1 MLDYER
7 AFQMAIAD
15 DENHRWRSARRNYAR
30 AGQLL
35 LQGMSDMSP
44 SDWDCALQSVS
55 RLMAAAER
63 MKALEDQERAAAPAG
78 QAGDSS
84 ARRGDEE
91 CDFQPVSE
99 RPSVHFDDI
108 AGLRD
113 AKETIRREI
122 VQPWQRPDV
131 YQRFHQNTNGGI
143 LLFGPPGTGKT
154 MLARCIATE
163 TDADFFY
170 VRCSD
175 IVGKYFGEAERRLK
189 ALFQAARDSGNAIIF
204 FDEFEA
210 LGCKRGGHSTVMNRV
225 VPELLSQMDGFEK
238 SEGRM
243 VVIAATNRPWA
254 LDSAFLRP
262 PRLTHHIY
270 VPLPDCEARLY
281 LLKRLFREL
290 PCKGEI
296 DLAALARATEGFN
309 CADVSNLVSQA
320 TRDPIDRAVR
330 SGDSEQFV
338 TPPDVEKALRSA
350 RSSVQPE
357 DIAEMEKWIKA
368 RR

>member
-7 AFQMAIAD
+7 AFQQAIAD
-15 DENHRWRSARRNYAR
+15 DENRRWHSARKNYVR

-35 LQGMSDMSP
+35 LQSMADMSP
-44 SDWDCALQSVS
+44 ADWDAALQSVS
-55 RLMAAAER
+55 RLVTAAER
-63 MKALEDQERAAAPAG
+63 MKALEEQERTAAPNEP
-78 QAGDSS
+78 S
-84 ARRGDEE
+84 ARRDGDDY
-91 CDFQPVSE
+91 DFQPTAE
-99 RPSVHFDDI
+99 RPDVHFDDV
-108 AGLRD
+108 AGLSD
-113 AKETIRREI
+113 AKEVIRREI
-122 VQPWQRPDV
+122 IQPWKYPDV
-131 YQRFHQNTNGGI
+131 YRRFHQNTNGGI
-143 LLFGPPGTGKT
+143 LLYGLPGTGKT

-163 TDADFFY
+163 TDADFFH

-189 ALFQAARDSGNAIIF
+189 ALFQAARDSGNAIVF

-238 SEGRM
+238 HDGRLII
-243 VVIAATNRPWA
+243 IAGTNRPWA

-270 VPLPDCEARLY
+270 VPLPDYEARLY
-281 LLKRLFREL
+281 LLKRLFKDMPR
-290 PCKGEI
+290 KDGI

-309 CADVSNLVSQA
+309 CADIKNVVDQA
-320 TRDPIDRAVR
+320 TRDPIDRSID
-330 SGDSEQFV
+330 SGNAEQFV
-338 TPPDVEKALRSA
+338 TASDVDKAPRA
-350 RSSVQPE
+350 AHSSVQPE
-357 DIAEMEKWIKA
+357 DVAEMEKWLKG